1 MLDESMHVE
10 EHGIFYTWS
19 QSGVLEKQSNVHM
32 RQIPP
37 QKQRLDITAV
47 NKSLEQLAS
56 SSDLS

>member
-1 MLDESMHVE
+1 MHVE